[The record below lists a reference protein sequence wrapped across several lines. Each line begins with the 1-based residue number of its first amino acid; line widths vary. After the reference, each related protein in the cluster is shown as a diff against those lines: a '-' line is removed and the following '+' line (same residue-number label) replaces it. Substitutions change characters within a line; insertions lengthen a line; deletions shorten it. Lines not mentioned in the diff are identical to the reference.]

1 MAVPARPKIYHIV
14 HVDRLL
20 SIVADGYLLSDGDI
34 VKRQGLDTTIGM
46 GKIKERRLNEL
57 RLSSH
62 SDLYVGQCVPFYFC
76 PRSIMLYLLHM
87 ANHPELKYQGGQEPI
102 IHLEADLFEVVHWAN
117 EQNRRW
123 AFTLSNAGSY
133 FFEDRCDLNNLGEL
147 DWNAIGTNTWSQ
159 CKDSKQAEFLIE
171 RCFPWHLVRRIGVRN
186 TLVVDR
192 VVEALDGARH
202 RPDVLTLPQWYY

>member
-1 MAVPARPKIYHIV
+1 
-14 HVDRLL
+14 
-20 SIVADGYLLSDGDI
+20 
-34 VKRQGLDTTIGM
+34 
-46 GKIKERRLNEL
+46 
-57 RLSSH
+57 
-62 SDLYVGQCVPFYFC
+62 
-76 PRSIMLYLLHM
+76 
-87 ANHPELKYQGGQEPI
+87 LKYQGGQEPI

>member
-34 VKRQGLDTTIGM
+34 VQRQGLGTTIGM